1 MIDYDKE
8 SCASFQR
15 LYSYYH
21 VEQMAMLWCG
31 IKPSDF
37 DEVISECEYIKRA
50 VPKHPYI
57 GCLEHRAMAIMDGI
71 EARQLA
77 VGRDGSNHEI
87 NEHDHIAPERRTVLL
102 KDFKEWLIKFYPN
115 EKPKLIFDDIER
127 NMHTSITVEAY
138 QILRADRDHLQVR
151 INNAEEVF
159 KEQKKEL
166 ELLKRENLALKNTNE
181 QSLPNI
187 NSRAE
192 KTYLNIIGGLLDVIL
207 GTSPSGKKLSVY
219 NNQTSV
225 IDALLARHEGK
236 AGISER
242 TLQEKFSDANKSLK
256 G

>member
-1 MIDYDKE
+1 M
-8 SCASFQR
+8 
-15 LYSYYH
+15 
-21 VEQMAMLWCG
+21 
-31 IKPSDF
+31 
-37 DEVISECEYIKRA
+37 
-50 VPKHPYI
+50 
-57 GCLEHRAMAIMDGI
+57 
-71 EARQLA
+71 
-77 VGRDGSNHEI
+77 
-87 NEHDHIAPERRTVLL
+87 
-102 KDFKEWLIKFYPN
+102 
-115 EKPKLIFDDIER
+115 
-127 NMHTSITVEAY
+127 
-138 QILRADRDHLQVR
+138 QVR

-219 NNQTSV
+219 NNQTNV